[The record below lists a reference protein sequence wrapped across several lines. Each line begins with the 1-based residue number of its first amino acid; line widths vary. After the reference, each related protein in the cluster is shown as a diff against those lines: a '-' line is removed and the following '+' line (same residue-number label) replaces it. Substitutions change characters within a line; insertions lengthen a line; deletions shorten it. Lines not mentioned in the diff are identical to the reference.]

1 MTGWLIYHED
11 NVARNRFFINR
22 WLAAGTKQGAA
33 IELVL
38 AEDLCFGIR
47 NNKPFLLHRLKEG
60 RPDFAVMRTQHQAL
74 SRHLESMGIPVF
86 NSARTAELCND
97 KRKTHALLAG
107 QVPMMDTAYADAGTR
122 ACPFPYPVVVK
133 AAHSCG
139 GRAVYRADDEAAFC
153 RALHAVA
160 PDSAVVQP
168 MCDTPGRDVRV
179 YMLGDKVIA
188 SMLRFSDTDFRSNVG
203 QGGSSQPYAMTAELK
218 AMVDIIAPHFDIGLV
233 GIDFI
238 FHQGQLL
245 FNEVEDA
252 VGTRMLYMHTDLDI
266 VDAYL
271 EHILA
276 KIG

>member
-1 MTGWLIYHED
+1 M
-11 NVARNRFFINR
+11 
-22 WLAAGTKQGAA
+22 
-33 IELVL
+33 
-38 AEDLCFGIR
+38 
-47 NNKPFLLHRLKEG
+47 
-60 RPDFAVMRTQHQAL
+60 
-74 SRHLESMGIPVF
+74 
-86 NSARTAELCND
+86 
-97 KRKTHALLAG
+97 
-107 QVPMMDTAYADAGTR
+107 
-122 ACPFPYPVVVK
+122 VVK

-139 GRAVYRADDEAAFC
+139 GRAVCRADDEAAFC

-252 VGTRMLYMHTDLDI
+252 GHP
-266 VDAYL
+266 DAVHAHRPRYRGCL
-271 EHILA
+271 PEHILA
-276 KIG
+276 KIR